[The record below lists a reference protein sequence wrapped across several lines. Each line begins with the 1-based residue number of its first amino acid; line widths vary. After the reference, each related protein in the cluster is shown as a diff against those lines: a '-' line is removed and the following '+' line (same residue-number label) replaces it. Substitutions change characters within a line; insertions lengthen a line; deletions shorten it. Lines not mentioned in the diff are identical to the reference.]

1 MNISNVFPVLFSNA
15 VSMKKI
21 LPLVLIVCLSCSEDP
36 PAESLKCFKVSA
48 TAYNS
53 LPYQTRPG
61 TAGNI
66 AAWGDTLEPGM
77 KAIAISRDLLDSG
90 LVENARVLIEGFEG
104 DTFLVKDKMHFRH
117 RRKIDIY
124 MGRDVEKAKEF
135 GFQKRWICLIEDKS
149 VGNEN

>member
-1 MNISNVFPVLFSNA
+1 
-15 VSMKKI
+15 MKKI
-21 LPLVLIVCLSCSEDP
+21 LPLIFLACLGCSDEP
-36 PAESLKCFKVSA
+36 EESLKCFKVSV

-66 AAWGDTLEPGM
+66 AAWGDTLKPGM

-90 LVENARVLIEGFEG
+90 LVENARVLVEGFEG

-124 MGRDVEKAKEF
+124 MGEDVNEAKEF